1 MFDGMVAPIGNNK
14 TVAPGDFM
22 DTDTDAAQSRAS
34 CLKPGDLLDRRLS
47 VIEEIG
53 RGGMSVVYKA
63 KDLTLDRIVAVKVL
77 TGMREPALMKRFKT
91 EVQAYAS
98 LDHPNI
104 VRVLAS
110 GISEAGLPFLVMEF
124 LSGMTLE
131 ERFRNKLK
139 FTMSEFA
146 DLFIPIMAALKE
158 SHAKG
163 IIHRDIKPG
172 NIMLCTNDEGVQVP
186 KILDFGIAKFITHSP
201 QALSQSMSAAL
212 TGSPLYMSPEQVEG
226 KTLDARSD
234 IYSLACVMYEALT
247 TKPPF
252 AGETPLET
260 MYEHL
265 RKSVPKL
272 EEIST
277 SITIS
282 KELVNALIKAL
293 AKDPARRQPT
303 MAEFESEVLS
313 ALHSGNL
320 NRKPPRNSAIPWTV
334 LIVLAFVPAVLL
346 LSPWPKK
353 HPSQDWRPHEPKR
366 ISLSTGLSMEALY
379 NAGIESEANHKTNE
393 AVAFY
398 ERAWRMRTPDSN
410 ATCCIDICKHLS
422 SLYDSQGKPEKS
434 LQLRLEAMD
443 QVNKGGDLYLGI
455 ANSVLTYYT
464 KEKMYT
470 EAEKFAAE
478 IDEAT
483 PTDLKGGI
491 AYAEVLMTKGRLYLH
506 ERKNALALSV
516 LKSAK
521 AISDIQSRV
530 FVDEFAVGNAWL
542 LYQAYL
548 ANGKQAEALATV
560 NQLKKKML
568 AQKGYYNQ
576 LGSGISGL
584 VYNQKSIAPSFIA
597 YAEEA
602 ITANKLE
609 DVPLFLQISAE
620 RARGIPKEKRAD
632 IMLRVMNAADL
643 YSKACGMCQVERTK
657 LKSELLAE
665 RKGKS
670 LGPSKPNSPNLETIT
685 RLLHPIAETE
695 THDE

>member
-1 MFDGMVAPIGNNK
+1 MLDGMGAAFGNNR

-34 CLKPGDLLDRRLS
+34 SLKPGDLLDRRLS
-47 VIEEIG
+47 IVEEIG

-63 KDLTLDRIVAVKVL
+63 KDLTLDRIVAVKIL
-77 TGMREPALMKRFKT
+77 TGMSDPVLMKRFKT
-91 EVQAYAS
+91 EVQAYAL

-104 VRVLAS
+104 VRVLSS
-110 GISEAGLPFLVMEF
+110 GISEAGVPFLVMEF

-131 ERFRNKLK
+131 ERFTNKLK

-163 IIHRDIKPG
+163 IVHRDIKPG

-186 KILDFGIAKFITHSP
+186 KILDFGIAKFITHSA
-201 QALSQSMSAAL
+201 QSLSQSMSAAL

-226 KTLDARSD
+226 KAVDARSD
-234 IYSLACVMYEALT
+234 IYSLACVMYQALT

-293 AKDPARRQPT
+293 AKDAARRQPT
-303 MAEFESEVLS
+303 MAEFEAEISS

-320 NRKPPRNSAIPWTV
+320 NRRTPRAIAIPWVV
-334 LIVLAFVPAVLL
+334 LVVLACVPAILL

-353 HPSQDWRPHEPKR
+353 HASQDWRPHESKR
-366 ISLSTGLSMEALY
+366 ISPSAGLSMEAAY
-379 NAGIESEANHKTNE
+379 NAGVASEAEHKIPE
-393 AVAFY
+393 AIASY

-422 SLYDSQGKPEKS
+422 SLYDFQGKPEKGV
-434 LQLRLEAMD
+434 QIRLAAME

-455 ANSVLTYYT
+455 GNSVLTYYT
-464 KEKMYT
+464 QQGMYA
-470 EAEKFAAE
+470 EAEKFAAK
-478 IDEAT
+478 IDEET
-483 PTDLKGGI
+483 PADLKGGI
-491 AYAEVLMTKGRLYLH
+491 GYGEVLMTKGKLYLH

-516 LKSAK
+516 LKSTK
-521 AISDIQSRV
+521 VISDLQSRV
-530 FVDEFAVGNAWL
+530 FVDEFAVKNTWL

-548 ANGKQAEALATV
+548 ANGKPAEALEVV
-560 NQLKKKML
+560 NQLKKKMF

-602 ITANKLE
+602 INANKLE
-609 DVPLFLQISAE
+609 DVPLFLQMSAE

-632 IMLRVMNAADL
+632 IMARVLSAAEL
-643 YSKACGMCQVERTK
+643 YSKACGMCQVERSK
-657 LKSELLAE
+657 LKDELLAE
-665 RKGKS
+665 RKGKN

-685 RLLHPIAETE
+685 RLLHPLAE
-695 THDE
+695 D